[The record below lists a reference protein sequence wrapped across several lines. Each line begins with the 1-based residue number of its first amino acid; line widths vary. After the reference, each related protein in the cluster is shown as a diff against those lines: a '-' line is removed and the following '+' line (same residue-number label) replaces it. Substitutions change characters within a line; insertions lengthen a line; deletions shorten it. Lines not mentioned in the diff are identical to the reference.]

1 MSGKRS
7 LMGMTLLVFGLS
19 WLYPL
24 WPREQALHSS
34 LTVVGLI
41 LLYWH
46 DRRAAM
52 TVRAYALVC
61 LFIAA
66 HCLAA
71 RWLYSNVP
79 YDRWM
84 DAMFG
89 WSPGQAWGVT
99 RNHTDRLIHLL
110 YGVCLTPAL
119 VEWLARRYAIAW
131 RQAAQLAVLL
141 VVVSSVAYEWFEWLI
156 AITLSPQDAEAY
168 NGQQGDMWDAHKD
181 MLLATIGALCWWPFY
196 RHHEETGYTR
206 RLAPTAGGERVLAAR

>member
-34 LTVVGLI
+34 LTVVGLV
-41 LLYWH
+41 LLFWH
-46 DRRAAM
+46 DRRVAM
-52 TVRAYALVC
+52 TLRAYALVC

-99 RNHTDRLIHLL
+99 RNHTDRVIHLL

-119 VEWLARRYAIAW
+119 VEWSGWPGAMPSPGGRPRNW
-131 RQAAQLAVLL
+131 RC
-141 VVVSSVAYEWFEWLI
+141 
-156 AITLSPQDAEAY
+156 
-168 NGQQGDMWDAHKD
+168 
-181 MLLATIGALCWWPFY
+181 CWWWSAVWPMN
-196 RHHEETGYTR
+196 G
-206 RLAPTAGGERVLAAR
+206 LNG